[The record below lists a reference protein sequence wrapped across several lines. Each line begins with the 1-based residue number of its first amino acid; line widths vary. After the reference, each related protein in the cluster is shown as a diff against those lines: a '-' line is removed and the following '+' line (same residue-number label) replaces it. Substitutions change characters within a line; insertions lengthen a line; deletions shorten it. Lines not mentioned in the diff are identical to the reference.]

1 MSSFRGDAHDDS
13 GASSLIRTIRAV
25 DAGFATLIG
34 AVVGFLGAFVIQEVR
49 ERRSRQWVLED
60 SQRTRRVDHED
71 RLRDERRAVYADF
84 VAVAHDLLW
93 TKAWYDTGELVRR
106 DIRAKVEDQLGEEV
120 SGYVDK
126 IVRTSVAPYGQQM
139 VDKMT
144 ALDHA
149 YAALRLVA
157 SPAVM
162 RAASDCYRVMLARPL
177 ITALGEA
184 PSKVSSEVTDPLE
197 HVEYAMNQE
206 MTAVPSS

>member
-1 MSSFRGDAHDDS
+1 MCSP
-13 GASSLIRTIRAV
+13 GAQIRTIRAV

-49 ERRSRQWVLED
+49 ERRSRRWVLED
-60 SQRTRRVDHED
+60 GQRTRRVDHED
-71 RLRDERRAVYADF
+71 RLRDERRAAYADF

-93 TKAWYDTGELVRR
+93 TKAHYDIDELVRR
-106 DIRAKVEDQLGEEV
+106 EVRAEIKDQLGEEV
-120 SGYVDK
+120 SSHVDKVIETGLYDKQLVDK
-126 IVRTSVAPYGQQM
+126 I
-139 VDKMT
+139 T
-144 ALDHA
+144 ALDHS

-162 RAASDCYRVMLARPL
+162 RAASDCFRELVARPL

-197 HVEYAMNQE
+197 HVVSVMNQE
-206 MTAVPSS
+206 MMAVPSS